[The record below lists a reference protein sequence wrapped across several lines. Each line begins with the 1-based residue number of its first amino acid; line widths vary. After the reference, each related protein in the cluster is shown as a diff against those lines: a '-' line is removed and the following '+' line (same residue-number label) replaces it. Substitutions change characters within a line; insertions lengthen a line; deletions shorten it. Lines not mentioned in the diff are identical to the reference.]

1 MFYHETY
8 LVSWYLWIGWMDG
21 CEGISLTVPRA
32 LTLSSIYGWDICLY
46 SHPLFS
52 FVSIDMDGWKRVD
65 VMVQVAQQQRVSQ
78 HVVD

>member
-1 MFYHETY
+1 MKRIWYHGIY
-8 LVSWYLWIGWMDG
+8 GSDGWMGVKGYLW
-21 CEGISLTVPRA
+21 TVPRA

-52 FVSIDMDGWKRVD
+52 FVGIDMDGWKRAD

-78 HVVD
+78 HVAD